1 MKLLPEC
8 RLSEG
13 VSLQEVSCLLPRAG
27 NLGQGAVLEQGLWG
41 GRGVRGAFVR

>member
-1 MKLLPEC
+1 MLPEC
-8 RLSEG
+8 RLSQG
-13 VSLQEVSCLLPRAG
+13 VSLQEVSGLLPRAG